1 MTLLQK
7 ENLKILKQL
16 GFSTNHMT
24 YDELVSA
31 LLDKYIMLADAC
43 EYNDRELLKKGLE
56 NAKKPTN

>member
-1 MTLLQK
+1 MK
-7 ENLKILKQL
+7 EENIKILKQL